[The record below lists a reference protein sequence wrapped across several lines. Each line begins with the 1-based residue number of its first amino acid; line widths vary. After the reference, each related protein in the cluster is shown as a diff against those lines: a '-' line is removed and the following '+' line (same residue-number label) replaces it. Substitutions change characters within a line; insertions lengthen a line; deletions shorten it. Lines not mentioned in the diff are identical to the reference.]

1 MIALW
6 IDEKMGD
13 IDHLPTIPIDFD
25 AANLTNVE
33 GARNG
38 RSIELSL
45 PATPRNNSIF
55 GASCDLH
62 ATKRFNMEHHTAR
75 IEKEGITIF
84 DGTLYLL
91 GATLSD
97 GIAHH
102 YSVRIREGGAEWID
116 EVVHGELSDLTI
128 PFSGELN
135 LSTIA
140 DSWEGDRAVR
150 FLPVCRND
158 LLSRL
163 SSASSLPVER
173 IMLTDDYH
181 PFISIAE
188 MVRAMFAES
197 GYTLRSNFFDSDFGR
212 SLYMSGD
219 YSRTDNTR
227 AKAKCDF
234 LARRASKGIA
244 TADFSGRVYAS
255 TAFAAHSVGPIV
267 DTADAEAVDEDG
279 AKMSDTFSLYSAF
292 SKNSA
297 GNICFTPKVS
307 VKAGFL
313 LHLEYTTEYKIR
325 SRELL
330 SGFDTFEGLNEER
343 VVVPLANNYHDYR
356 NEALPKLQYRALIF
370 DHNEGQQ
377 YQLIARFA
385 DNTISVV
392 HRWSARSALITT
404 PEEKVVGWS
413 LLYRSGSSGAWDS
426 YKQDWALYAGYIN
439 EEGSVDVEM
448 NFRLAPQD
456 IAAGES
462 FVLDKFWFGGA
473 EPGMKITVGTGTSL
487 RPYFTLVPG
496 YNSKLEFKDIA
507 PRNIRQVELLTAL
520 GEMFNLAF
528 YTDRTLRELHIE
540 PLETLYNAEHEVD
553 WSHRIDRLSELS
565 ITDSGVGEPQNIV
578 LSYLSADY
586 ASQHFNKENETTLGR
601 WSFRNPLYGSKEST
615 KTLGNKL
622 FTTTLNTSDIVG
634 SAPSASI
641 MRVGDS
647 DNDEEGI
654 EVAFTPRIV
663 CYTGLEPLPEGE
675 SWGATERIDHY
686 PYAAFVDD
694 KSINLCFEDRNAIA
708 GLNRYYKP
716 MLQRLSE
723 GRRIILPL
731 RLTTAEV
738 ATLLTTDGTNSSLR
752 TRFWFNIQGESLP
765 FRLAKIGKWDAES
778 GIAEC
783 TFEQEL
789 NS

>member
-1 MIALW
+1 MITLW

-97 GIAHH
+97 GITHH

-116 EVVHGELSDLTI
+116 EVVHGELSDLAI

-244 TADFSGRVYAS
+244 TADFS
-255 TAFAAHSVGPIV
+255 
-267 DTADAEAVDEDG
+267 
-279 AKMSDTFSLYSAF
+279 
-292 SKNSA
+292 
-297 GNICFTPKVS
+297 VS
-307 VKAGFL
+307 
-313 LHLEYTTEYKIR
+313 
-325 SRELL
+325 
-330 SGFDTFEGLNEER
+330 
-343 VVVPLANNYHDYR
+343 
-356 NEALPKLQYRALIF
+356 
-370 DHNEGQQ
+370 
-377 YQLIARFA
+377 
-385 DNTISVV
+385 
-392 HRWSARSALITT
+392 
-404 PEEKVVGWS
+404 
-413 LLYRSGSSGAWDS
+413 
-426 YKQDWALYAGYIN
+426 
-439 EEGSVDVEM
+439 
-448 NFRLAPQD
+448 
-456 IAAGES
+456 
-462 FVLDKFWFGGA
+462 
-473 EPGMKITVGTGTSL
+473 
-487 RPYFTLVPG
+487 
-496 YNSKLEFKDIA
+496 
-507 PRNIRQVELLTAL
+507 
-520 GEMFNLAF
+520 
-528 YTDRTLRELHIE
+528 
-540 PLETLYNAEHEVD
+540 
-553 WSHRIDRLSELS
+553 
-565 ITDSGVGEPQNIV
+565 
-578 LSYLSADY
+578 
-586 ASQHFNKENETTLGR
+586 
-601 WSFRNPLYGSKEST
+601 
-615 KTLGNKL
+615 
-622 FTTTLNTSDIVG
+622 
-634 SAPSASI
+634 
-641 MRVGDS
+641 
-647 DNDEEGI
+647 
-654 EVAFTPRIV
+654 
-663 CYTGLEPLPEGE
+663 
-675 SWGATERIDHY
+675 
-686 PYAAFVDD
+686 
-694 KSINLCFEDRNAIA
+694 
-708 GLNRYYKP
+708 
-716 MLQRLSE
+716 
-723 GRRIILPL
+723 
-731 RLTTAEV
+731 
-738 ATLLTTDGTNSSLR
+738 
-752 TRFWFNIQGESLP
+752 
-765 FRLAKIGKWDAES
+765 
-778 GIAEC
+778 
-783 TFEQEL
+783 
-789 NS
+789 